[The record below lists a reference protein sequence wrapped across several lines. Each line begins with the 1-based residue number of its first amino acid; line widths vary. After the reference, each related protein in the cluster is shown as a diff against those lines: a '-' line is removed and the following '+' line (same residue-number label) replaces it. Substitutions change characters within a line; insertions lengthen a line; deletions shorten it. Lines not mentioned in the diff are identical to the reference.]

1 MTTDPLRLGTR
12 GSPLALTQSGHVAA
26 AITAATGVPVEL
38 VVITTRGDRDQ
49 ASPLRQIGG
58 KGLFTAELE
67 EGLRDGSLDLAVHS
81 LKDLPT
87 DDAPGLVLGA
97 VPLRA
102 DPRDVLIGPPL
113 SALRLGAVVGSGS
126 PRRVAQLR
134 ALRPDLQTVEL
145 RGNVDTRLR
154 RVDEGRV
161 QATLLAAAGLARL
174 GIARPDVHPLS
185 VDEMVPA
192 PGQGALAVQIRAGDA
207 RVAALV
213 GAIDDADT
221 RACTSAERAFLH
233 ALSGGCSVPAACH
246 VRRVDEGFAG
256 VAVLEA
262 GGQLRRAA
270 RTGTDPVALGAAL
283 AADVRP
289 RS

>member
-1 MTTDPLRLGTR
+1 
-12 GSPLALTQSGHVAA
+12 
-26 AITAATGVPVEL
+26 
-38 VVITTRGDRDQ
+38 
-49 ASPLRQIGG
+49 
-58 KGLFTAELE
+58 
-67 EGLRDGSLDLAVHS
+67 
-81 LKDLPT
+81 
-87 DDAPGLVLGA
+87 
-97 VPLRA
+97 
-102 DPRDVLIGPPL
+102 
-113 SALRLGAVVGSGS
+113 
-126 PRRVAQLR
+126 
-134 ALRPDLQTVEL
+134 
-145 RGNVDTRLR
+145 VDTRLR

-246 VRRVDEGFAG
+246 VRRVGEGFAG

>member
-1 MTTDPLRLGTR
+1 MTIEPLRLGTR

-87 DDAPGLVLGA
+87 EDAPGLVLGA
-97 VPLRA
+97 IPERA
-102 DPRDVLIGPPL
+102 DPRDVLVGPSL
-113 SALRLGAVVGSGS
+113 SALAPGAVVGSGS

-134 ALRPDLQTVEL
+134 ALRPDLVAVEL

-161 QATLLAAAGLARL
+161 HATLLAAAGLARL
-174 GIARPDVHPLS
+174 GISRPDFHPLS

-213 GAIDDADT
+213 GAIDHAPT
-221 RACTSAERAFLH
+221 RACTAAERAFLH
-233 ALSGGCSVPAACH
+233 ALSGGCSLPAACH
-246 VRRVDEGFAG
+246 VQVTAGGLAG

-262 GGQLRRAA
+262 EGRLRRA
-270 RTGTDPVALGAAL
+270 RLTGDEPVALGAAL
-283 AADVRP
+283 ARAVRAA
-289 RS
+289 